1 MSQKGQTPP
10 TTAVKHAERDLIAAM
25 SEPGF
30 YPERPHS
37 VEFRQT
43 HISCVFLAGESVYK
57 IKKPVRFPFVDYSTL
72 KLRYQFCQEE
82 VRLNRRLTPRVY
94 RGVFP
99 IIRGQQGFALGAEP
113 VEQFE
118 PAAVEYA
125 VKMRRLP
132 DERSLERLVRTKQ
145 INDIDMRKIAQ
156 VLAKF
161 HAEAARDQSV
171 RYGSPEAV
179 GEVVNRNLEECRGLI
194 GDTISEAEFQRID
207 RFNRSFIDTNRKLL
221 ERRAAGGMVR
231 DGHGDLRSEH
241 VCITGKI
248 DIIDCVE
255 FSEGLR
261 YADIASDLAFLL
273 MDLDR
278 LGAPALGHQLLTT
291 YLEQIAD
298 PELPRLLNFYKC
310 SRAAVR
316 AKVSSLK
323 AMQDEVPE
331 PQRRSAR
338 ETAHK
343 YFALALGYAK
353 AGSPALIV
361 VCGLPASGK
370 STIAKV
376 LAERSGFPVFNSDVI
391 RKRLAGK
398 APTSRAGADWRQGIY
413 SQEFTAATYA
423 GLLSEAAAALRSGA
437 GAIIDA
443 TYMESGERVMVRDL
457 ARQMAV
463 PIVFVECAVGDAE
476 AKARLDARAQQSN
489 AVSDATWEI
498 YLQHKAAFAP
508 FAAEFG
514 DCHLRVEGAA
524 DAAEVAW
531 EIERFIANHY

>member
-1 MSQKGQTPP
+1 MTPMGDP
-10 TTAVKHAERDLIAAM
+10 ERDLIAAM
-25 SEPGF
+25 TAPGF
-30 YPERPHS
+30 YPEQPDS

-72 KLRYQFCQEE
+72 KLRYHFCQEE

-118 PAAVEYA
+118 PATVEYA

-132 DERSLERLVRTKQ
+132 DERSLEKLVRAKQ
-145 INDIDMRKIAQ
+145 VNDTDMRRIAQ

-161 HAEAARDQSV
+161 HAEAPRDQSV

-179 GEVVNRNLEECRGLI
+179 REVVNRNLEECRVFV
-194 GDTISEAEFQRID
+194 GDIISEAEFQRID
-207 RFNRSFIDTNRKLL
+207 LFNRNFIDTNRKLL
-221 ERRAAGGMVR
+221 ERRAATGMVR

-241 VCITGKI
+241 ICITGEI
-248 DIIDCVE
+248 DVIDCVE
-255 FSEGLR
+255 FAEGLR

-298 PELPRLLNFYKC
+298 PEMPRLLNFYKC

-316 AKVSSLK
+316 AKVSALK
-323 AMQDEVPE
+323 SMQEEVPE
-331 PQRRSAR
+331 PQRRNAR
-338 ETAHK
+338 ETARD
-343 YFALALGYAK
+343 YFAAALIYAK

-370 STIAKV
+370 STIAKT

-398 APTSRAGADWRQGIY
+398 APTSRAGAQWRQGIY
-413 SQEFTAATYA
+413 NPESTAATYA
-423 GLLSEAAAALRSGA
+423 GLLSEAAAALRSGV

-443 TYMESGERVMVRDL
+443 TYMESSERAKVRDL
-457 ARQMAV
+457 ARQMAT
-463 PIVFVECAVGDAE
+463 PILFIECAISDAE
-476 AKARLDARAQQSN
+476 AKARLDARARQSD

-498 YLQHKAAFAP
+498 YLQHKAEFVP
-508 FAAEFG
+508 FATEFA
-514 DCHLRVEGAA
+514 DCHLRVDGAA

-531 EIERFIANHY
+531 ETERFMANRY